1 MFLWPPN
8 PFFTRS
14 IIGGGQVSVWPRTG
28 GWRTSGD
35 LEPIFTLTHSCCLL
49 SAQCWQMQRSRWHQ
63 HNVPSGQWSHG
74 SHGAP
79 GNIGGHVTW
88 SHWSS
93 ANTGGDEAMSSKVI
107 IGSALLWP
115 SIESPSTSLLP
126 CVKLYTGCITKP
138 LILGSFCTITWINY
152 MMIQNNVLPISFGLM
167 EDFIKWNI
175 GCE

>member
-35 LEPIFTLTHSCCLL
+35 LEPIFTLEPGCCCLL
-49 SAQCWQMQRSRWHQ
+49 SAQCWQMQPSRWHQ

-93 ANTGGDEAMSSKVI
+93 GTLGVMRPCQVKSSLV
-107 IGSALLWP
+107 ALFCDPVSNPLRMP
-115 SIESPSTSLLP
+115 Y
-126 CVKLYTGCITKP
+126 VKLYTRGITKP
-138 LILGSFCTITWINY
+138 LYSGKFLYHHMNQLY
-152 MMIQNNVLPISFGLM
+152 DDP
-167 EDFIKWNI
+167 K
-175 GCE
+175 

>member
-1 MFLWPPN
+1 MSKAGVFVASQSFLHTIHN
-8 PFFTRS
+8 
-14 IIGGGQVSVWPRTG
+14 
-28 GWRTSGD
+28 WRWSSQRLARLWWTSGD
-35 LEPIFTLTHSCCLL
+35 LEPIFTLEPGCCCLL

-63 HNVPSGQWSHG
+63 HNVPTGQWSHG

-93 ANTGGDEAMSSKVI
+93 GTLGVMRPCQVKSSLV
-107 IGSALLWP
+107 ALFCDPVSNPLRHHC
-115 SIESPSTSLLP
+115 S
-126 CVKLYTGCITKP
+126 VYTGASQN
-138 LILGSFCTITWINY
+138 LSILGSFCTITWINY